1 MLLIFSAFMIAS
13 YNRRRKIKFD
23 KQVMDVEMKAL
34 RAQMNPHFIFNSLH
48 SISRYV
54 MDNDKENTLEYLSK
68 FANLMRLTL
77 ENSRE
82 KEVPLEKDLDALELY
97 IQLEALRMKNN
108 FTYNI
113 EIDPQLDKE
122 DTLIPPLLLQPF
134 VENAIIHGLK
144 DNENGLIKISVKKE
158 KDEMIC
164 CVIED
169 NGTGNKET
177 VASERKHKSLG
188 KKIVNE
194 RLNIINQLKK
204 VKASVHIFDLHNNEN
219 NESGMRVELLL
230 PLELAF

>member
-1 MLLIFSAFMIAS
+1 
-13 YNRRRKIKFD
+13 
-23 KQVMDVEMKAL
+23 
-34 RAQMNPHFIFNSLH
+34 
-48 SISRYV
+48 
-54 MDNDKENTLEYLSK
+54 
-68 FANLMRLTL
+68 MRL
-77 ENSRE
+77 
-82 KEVPLEKDLDALELY
+82 
-97 IQLEALRMKNN
+97 KNT

-113 EIDPQLDKE
+113 EVDPQLDKE

-169 NGTGNKET
+169 NGTGNKEII
-177 VASERKHKSLG
+177 ASERKHKSLG
-188 KKIVNE
+188 KKIVSE
-194 RLNIINQLKK
+194 RLGIINQLKK
-204 VKASVHIFDLHNNEN
+204 VKASVNIFDLHNNEN